1 MLGALMASAFFC
13 LFNETLLSV
22 GNNVVMKQWHLAYN
36 TVQWTMTAFLV
47 AMGLSV
53 PMAAFVIRRRSTP
66 RVLATALGLI
76 VAGLAIDAASSVFP
90 VLIVGRVVE
99 GFGAGFIT
107 PLLFSSALSI
117 TDARRRGVVTA
128 TCGIVCGLG
137 PSLAPLYSGV
147 ILDAGLDWH
156 WLFAAPLCV
165 CSLLLAISAFAVSD
179 ISPHSGSIPDH
190 LSMVESAIGFPLA
203 IAGINSLAVSLAS
216 VWGWAM
222 AVVGVGFCMAWAKRQ
237 LSLSSS
243 PLTADRT
250 DPETGEKYVIAP
262 LLNLR
267 ALSAVPVWCGLLLVL
282 LIQTANMCL
291 SVVYPMA
298 VQPAFQLNSVQSS
311 LMLMAPLLFSQLCA
325 AASGRLFDRIGPRV
339 GVFSGFAL
347 LILGFLLFALNRSTD
362 GAGLRTTV
370 VAAVCAFV
378 GVAFATPGIEA
389 TLFALAPSAT
399 ADVSSAVQTA
409 MQVGGAIGTAV
420 SMAVFQSAL
429 GSDPLR
435 AAYVHAFGD
444 VSWILVVLYALCMT
458 IAYFVVASPGR
469 RRRP

>member
-1 MLGALMASAFFC
+1 MLGVLMASAFFC

-22 GNNVVMKQWHLAYN
+22 GNNVVMKQWHLSYN
-36 TVQWTMTAFLV
+36 AVQWTMTAFLV
-47 AMGLSV
+47 SMSLSV

-66 RVLATALGLI
+66 WVLATALALI
-76 VAGLAIDAASSVFP
+76 VVGLAIDAVSPVFP
-90 VLIVGRVVE
+90 MLIVGRVVE

-107 PLLFSSALSI
+107 PLLFTSTLSI
-117 TDARRRGVVTA
+117 TDPHHRGIVTA
-128 TCGIVCGLG
+128 VCGIVCGLG

-147 ILDAGLDWH
+147 ILDVGLNWH
-156 WLFAAPLCV
+156 WLFAVPLCV
-165 CSLLLAISAFAVSD
+165 CALLLAVSTYTVSD
-179 ISPHSGSIPDH
+179 ISPHAGSIPDH
-190 LSMVESAIGFPLA
+190 LSIVESAVGFPLA
-203 IAGINSLAVSLAS
+203 IAGIDSLAISWVSR
-216 VWGWAM
+216 WGWAM
-222 AVVGVGFCMAWAKRQ
+222 AIVGVGFCVTWVKRQ
-237 LSLSSS
+237 LLLSSS
-243 PLTADRT
+243 PVTTDRI
-250 DPETGEKYVIAP
+250 DPETGERYVIAP

-267 ALSAVPVWCGLLLVL
+267 ALSSVPVWCGLLLVL
-282 LIQTANMCL
+282 LIQMANMCL

-298 VQPAFQLNSVQSS
+298 VQPAFGLNSVQSS

-339 GVFSGFAL
+339 SVFSGFTL
-347 LILGFLLFALNRSTD
+347 LILGFLLFALNKSADRV
-362 GAGLRTTV
+362 GLWTTV

-399 ADVSSAVQTA
+399 ADVSTAVQTV

-429 GSDPLR
+429 DSNPLR
-435 AAYVHAFGD
+435 VLYVYAFGD

-458 IAYFVVASPGR
+458 IAYFVVASPQPR
-469 RRRP
+469 R